1 MITESELPD
10 TGDSAVCS
18 KDFQMPETA
27 EMRSRKMHAPEG
39 HASRIYWIALW
50 VSILPH
56 LVLSIKGIG
65 YTMLEMALCLE
76 VVVRCLGPI

>member
-1 MITESELPD
+1 
-10 TGDSAVCS
+10 
-18 KDFQMPETA
+18 
-27 EMRSRKMHAPEG
+27 MHAPEG